1 MNPAFKYL
9 THDIRKSY
17 SMPDPFATE
26 KELMC
31 TYPLYA
37 ERLFPHFSSY
47 FPSIIYLARFT
58 YHSNKN
64 SSLPVPAYS

>member
-1 MNPAFKYL
+1 
-9 THDIRKSY
+9 
-17 SMPDPFATE
+17 MPDPFAIE

-58 YHSNKN
+58 YYSNKN